1 MRLFDE
7 RVDNSFGLLVGNLRQ
22 HPITASDVRPEWR
35 CRCASIR
42 RSEPLPSG
50 RGPHDLRLKPGAHG
64 SRSCLRS
71 VPFHGLSRSLFQIG
85 ESCVLSADTEPALS
99 SKPRGPGQKGCDRSS
114 RGTREA
120 TRLPDMSVSAN
131 RRFARATRPAAASL
145 QQACRKRGLRANRHD
160 FGRRARS
167 QVRSSASDAR

>member
-7 RVDNSFGLLVGNLRQ
+7 RVDKSFGLLCWEPSPASHN
-22 HPITASDVRPEWR
+22 ASDVRPEWR
-35 CRCASIR
+35 CRCSSIR
-42 RSEPLPSG
+42 RSDPLPSD

-71 VPFHGLSRSLFQIG
+71 VPFHGLSGSLFQIG
-85 ESCVLSADTEPALS
+85 ESCVLSADTESVLS

-120 TRLPDMSVSAN
+120 TRLPDMRVSAN

-145 QQACRKRGLRANRHD
+145 QQAAVAGTA
-160 FGRRARS
+160 G
-167 QVRSSASDAR
+167 